1 MAHGDLPTR
10 RRFLVFVGLAPLL
23 VACSGAT
30 SPTAQP
36 TGTTAPV
43 ATTGTGPDPSA
54 ATVPP
59 AVSTPTT
66 AAASLP
72 PAPTPSAT
80 PAATRAAS
88 PVAASPTVAPASPVA
103 ATPAGATPAAARQP
117 TFALQEFA
125 IRGSAPHDVAPAV
138 PAIEGGVWYVAQ
150 GSGQLGL
157 LDPASGDVTKLIAL
171 GRGSAPHGVIVGPDG
186 APWITDGGLN
196 AIVRVDPATDAVQTF
211 PLPGGFG
218 SANLNTATF
227 DGRGNLWFTG
237 QNGLYGRLVV
247 ATGMVRTFD
256 APRGRGP
263 YGICATPGGEVYYVS
278 LAGSHL
284 AKIDLESG
292 NATVIEPPTPN
303 QGARRVWSDSRGRLW
318 ISEWNSGQVSVYDPA
333 TQGWRAWK
341 LPGRAPQA
349 YAVYVDE
356 RDIVWLTDFP
366 NNAIVRFDPATEA
379 FQPFPLPSPQA
390 NVRQLLGRP
399 GEVWGAESRVDKL
412 VVIRTAYT

>member
-1 MAHGDLPTR
+1 
-10 RRFLVFVGLAPLL
+10 
-23 VACSGAT
+23 
-30 SPTAQP
+30 
-36 TGTTAPV
+36 
-43 ATTGTGPDPSA
+43 
-54 ATVPP
+54 
-59 AVSTPTT
+59 
-66 AAASLP
+66 
-72 PAPTPSAT
+72 
-80 PAATRAAS
+80 
-88 PVAASPTVAPASPVA
+88 
-103 ATPAGATPAAARQP
+103 
-117 TFALQEFA
+117 LQEYPV
-125 IRGSAPHDVAPAV
+125 RGSAPHDVAPA
-138 PAIEGGVWYVAQ
+138 PGGGVWYVAQ
-150 GSGQLGL
+150 TSGQLGL
-157 LDPASGDVTKLIAL
+157 LDPATGKDDKLIAL
-171 GRGSAPHGVIVGPDG
+171 GRGSAPHGVIVSPDG

-227 DGRGNLWFTG
+227 DGRGRLWFTG
-237 QNGLYGRLVV
+237 QNGLYGRLEV
-247 ATGMVRTFD
+247 ATGTVRTFD

-263 YGICATPGGEVYYVS
+263 YGICTTPAGEVYYVS

-284 AKIDLESG
+284 AKIDLETG
-292 NATVIEPPTPN
+292 QATVIEPPTRN

-318 ISEWNSGQVSVYDPA
+318 ISEWNSGQVSVHDPA
-333 TQGWRAWK
+333 TQSWRAWK
-341 LPGRAPQA
+341 LPGQAPQA

-412 VVIRTAYT
+412 VVVRTTYS